1 MIMATEISTPG
12 RRRTRNATPVEPAE
26 RLGEIAYRTILAGL
40 FDRRVPA
47 GSFISQGEL
56 SELLGL
62 PVQPLR
68 EALRVLETEGILK
81 IHPRSGIEF
90 LKADLELTRS
100 TYQFRSVIERAAV
113 RAFAE
118 TAEAEEI
125 TALIDAH
132 RALLEQVQTEGAT
145 AAVTDEMEL
154 LEQRF
159 HGAMI
164 AAMRN
169 PLIETTARR
178 LKNYVAVI
186 RLDMLATTPRVIRTI
201 SEHLAV
207 LEPCLARHPDA
218 AEQAMSPHYQM
229 ALQRFLGM
237 V

>member
-1 MIMATEISTPG
+1 MTIEISTSG
-12 RRRTRNATPVEPAE
+12 RRKARNAAPAEPVE
-26 RLGEIAYRTILAGL
+26 RLGEVAYRTILAGL
-40 FDRRVPA
+40 FDRRVSA

-56 SELLGL
+56 GDLLGL

-100 TYQFRSVIERAAV
+100 TYQFRSVIERASV
-113 RAFAE
+113 RVFAE

-132 RALLEQVQTEGAT
+132 RALLEQVQAEGAT
-145 AAVTDEMEL
+145 EAVNDEMEA

-186 RLDMLATTPRVIRTI
+186 RLDIRATAPRVIRTI
-201 SEHLAV
+201 NEHLAV
-207 LEPCLARHPDA
+207 LEPCLARDPDA
-218 AEQAMSPHYQM
+218 AEQALSQHFQM
-229 ALQRFLGM
+229 AMQRFLGM